1 MTTVVGINR
10 VHNSSVTII
19 SNGET
24 VLHLEN
30 ERLSNIKYDSYPF
43 HVLNQLPNYIEHCD
57 YLSVAGVGPL
67 SVIDTFSEDDTYSS
81 YVRHLNKKFYNN
93 KLIVHDYWH
102 SHHKLHAAQAF
113 YNSGFDSAVCIIKD
127 GMGSEVH
134 LNHRNLIKGSYG
146 REQSSVYYASY
157 PDNIELIE
165 QKVNVPYNI
174 ELQLTDKIYLTNC
187 ASEALA
193 FQKTSKYFG
202 FHELD
207 AGKVMGM
214 SAYGKSDNN
223 IPQIIIDGKINP
235 ILFTY
240 DNDDLRTYRLA
251 VDRFPYLN
259 TDDFQIRANFAYA
272 LQESCQRNVLEE
284 IYRII
289 DKTNCKHICLAG
301 GFFLNCVANNYYRKH
316 LPKDINIYIEPI
328 SSDAGTSM
336 GAAQLS
342 YRHITQDCTKKPQT
356 SLYLGLHH
364 IYNIDKICTKS
375 KITKADST
383 KVAELL
389 SQQKII
395 AIFQGRSES
404 GPRALGNRSILF
416 DPRVKNAKDIVNTV
430 KQREWFRP
438 FAGTV
443 LHEFSNEYFEMG
455 LLEESPFMMY
465 AVPVQNDKQSIV
477 PGICH
482 IDNTCR
488 VQTLKKEQNNNYYD
502 LINEFFK
509 LTNIPILLNTSF
521 NLAGD
526 CIVETIEDAIKTFEQ
541 SKIDY
546 LYLPELNIILEHV

>member
-30 ERLSNIKYDSYPF
+30 ERLSNIKYDAYPF
-43 HVLNQLPNYIEHCD
+43 HVLKELPNYIEKCD
-57 YLSVAGVGPL
+57 YLSIAGVGPL
-67 SVIDTFSEDDTYSS
+67 SVIDTFSNDDTYSS
-81 YVRHLNKKFYNN
+81 YVKHLNKKFHTNH
-93 KLIVHDYWH
+93 LHVHDYWD

-113 YNSGFDSAVCIIKD
+113 YNSGFDVAVCIIKD

-134 LNHRNLIKGSYG
+134 FDHSNLMKGSYG
-146 REQSSVYYASY
+146 REQSSVYHAGY
-157 PDNIELIE
+157 PDKIELIE
-165 QKVNVPYNI
+165 QKINVPYNV

-214 SAYGKSDNN
+214 SAYGKPDKN
-223 IPQIIIDGKINP
+223 IPQIIIDGRINP

-251 VDRFPYLN
+251 VERFPYLN
-259 TDDFQIRANFAYA
+259 TQDFQIKANFAYA
-272 LQESCQRNVLEE
+272 LQEACQRNVLEE

-289 DKTNCKHICLAG
+289 DKTNCKNICLAG

-342 YRHITQDCTKKPQT
+342 YRHITQDCTIRPQT
-356 SLYLGLHH
+356 SLYLGLNHKLS
-364 IYNIDKICTKS
+364 DVEKLCTKS
-375 KITKADST
+375 KIIKVDNV

-416 DPRVKNAKDIVNTV
+416 DPRVINAKDIVNTV

-443 LHEFSNEYFEMG
+443 LHECCNEYFEMG

-465 AVPVQNDKQSIV
+465 AVPVIKDKVSIV

-488 VQTLKKEQNNNYYD
+488 VQTLTREQNTNYYN
-502 LINEFFK
+502 LINEFYK
-509 LTNIPILLNTSF
+509 LTNVPILLNTSF

-526 CIVETIEDAIKTFEQ
+526 CIVETISDAISTFEK
-541 SKIDY
+541 SNIDY
-546 LYLPELNIILEHV
+546 LYLPELGYLLEH

>member
-10 VHNSSVTII
+10 VHNASVTII

-30 ERLSNIKYDSYPF
+30 ERLSNIKYDAYPF
-43 HVLNQLPNYIEHCD
+43 QVLNKIPNYIDSCE
-57 YLSVAGVGPL
+57 YLSIAGVGPL
-67 SVIDTFSEDDTYSS
+67 TTVDSFSNNDTYSTF
-81 YVRHLNKKFYNN
+81 VKHLNKKFNTSP
-93 KLIVHDYWH
+93 ITVHDYWA
-102 SHHKLHAAQAF
+102 SHHKLHAAQSF
-113 YNSGFDSAVCIIKD
+113 YNSGFDTAVCIIKD

-134 LNHRNLIKGSYG
+134 FNNNILQEGSYG
-146 REQSSVYYASY
+146 REQSSVYHASY
-157 PDNIELIE
+157 PDRIELVE
-165 QKVNVPYNI
+165 QKVNVPFAA
-174 ELQLTDKIYLTNC
+174 EFQLTDKIYLTNC

-214 SAYGKSDNN
+214 SAYGKHDKN
-223 IPQIIIDGKINP
+223 IPQIVIDGKINP

-272 LQESCQRNVLEE
+272 LQEACQRNVLEE

-289 DKTNCKHICLAG
+289 DKTGCKNICLAG

-316 LPKDINIYIEPI
+316 LPKDVNIYIEPI

-342 YRHITQDCTKKPQT
+342 YRYITQDYNKKPQT

-364 IYNIDKICTKS
+364 KYANINQLCKKS
-375 KITKADST
+375 KVTTVNDTI
-383 KVAELL
+383 VAELL
-389 SQQKII
+389 TKQKII
-395 AIFQGRSES
+395 AIYQGRSES

-416 DPRVKNAKDIVNTV
+416 DPRVTNAKDIVNTV

-443 LHEFSNEYFEMG
+443 LHEHCNEYFDMG
-455 LLEESPFMMY
+455 LLNESPFMMY
-465 AVPVQNDKQSIV
+465 AVPVTKAFIV

-482 IDNTCR
+482 VDNTCR
-488 VQTLKKEQNNNYYD
+488 IQTLKKEQNVNYYN
-502 LINEFFK
+502 LLNEFYK
-509 LTNIPILLNTSF
+509 LTGVPILLNTSF

-526 CIVETIEDAIKTFEQ
+526 CIVETVEDAIETFEK
-541 SKIDY
+541 SNIDY
-546 LYLPELNIILEHV
+546 LYLPKLGYLIEHV